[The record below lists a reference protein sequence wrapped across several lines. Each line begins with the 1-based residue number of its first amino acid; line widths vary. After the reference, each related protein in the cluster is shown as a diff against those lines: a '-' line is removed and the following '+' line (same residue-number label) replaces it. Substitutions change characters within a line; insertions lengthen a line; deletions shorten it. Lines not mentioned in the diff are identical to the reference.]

1 MSPIFAQAGDR
12 CGWPQAIFFDLDGT
26 LVDSAPDLAASVNEV
41 LALEDHAPLT
51 LDEVRAMIGNGVRKL
66 VERAFAARGIAL
78 EDVALDARTD
88 TMMQVYGR
96 QVTDRTTLMPGAE
109 TIVKAYHRAG
119 VKLGVVTNKPEGFTR
134 AILDHFGFSGLVPVV
149 VGGDTGPERKPA
161 PDMLLHAA
169 QEAGFHASRCLMVGD
184 SPADAGAARAA
195 GMACV
200 LVRGGYT
207 NVPVEEIP
215 CDGVIDSL
223 AGLGQAI
230 ERLKEP
236 A

>member
-1 MSPIFAQAGDR
+1 MNRIFAQAGDR

-41 LALEDHAPLT
+41 LALEGHAALS
-51 LDEVRAMIGNGVRKL
+51 LDEVRAMVGNGVRKL
-66 VERAFAARGIAL
+66 VERAFAARGVAL
-78 EDVALDARTD
+78 EGAALDARSE

-96 QVTDRTTLMPGAE
+96 QVTDRTTLMPGAD

-134 AILDHFGFSGLVPVV
+134 AILDHFGFSDLMAVV
-149 VGGDTGPERKPA
+149 VGGDSGPEKKPA

-169 QEAGFHASRCLMVGD
+169 EQAGFHPSRCLMVGD

-195 GMACV
+195 GMACL

-207 NVPVEEIP
+207 TVPVEDIP

-223 AGLGQAI
+223 AALGQAI
-230 ERLKEP
+230 EKLKEP